1 MSTMK
6 IKLAK
11 KSIKLIKLKTISKIS
26 LLLMAGALIACQSRA
41 EKFYNLAQIKI
52 EERQF
57 LDAVDLLE
65 NSAVLEKNNRLWS
78 KTNFEIA
85 RILRFDIQDYN
96 KALVVYRE
104 LILKS
109 EDASIRLMAQESIA
123 EIYFENVQDYTTA
136 VKEYLL
142 LESLIKNPEKLEKI
156 RLKIAQCY
164 RYTGSFKTALEYIE
178 IFINSAKTEKNAFLK
193 LKAQTLASLGQYDEA
208 IKNYNLIQ
216 ANDPKYFLDE
226 NLYVALAMTYEEKQD
241 YKAALAYIQQNR
253 SKIKDSSYVDLRIK
267 RINEKL
273 LNKPFTKG
281 VRK

>member
-1 MSTMK
+1 MMK

-11 KSIKLIKLKTISKIS
+11 KSIKKII
-26 LLLMAGALIACQSRA
+26 LLLLAGALCACQSRA
-41 EKFYNLAQIKI
+41 EKFYHLAQKKI
-52 EERQF
+52 EQRQF

-65 NSAVLEKNNRLWS
+65 NSAELEKNNRLWS

-85 RILRFDIQDYN
+85 RILRFEIHDYN
-96 KALVVYRE
+96 KALLVYRD

-109 EDASIRLMAQESIA
+109 EDASIRLLAQEAIA
-123 EIYFENVQDYTTA
+123 EIYFENIQDYTTA

-142 LESLIKNPEKLEKI
+142 IESLIKDPEKLEEI

-178 IFINSAKTEKNAFLK
+178 IFLSSLKTQKNSFLK

-208 IKNYNLIQ
+208 IKNYNLILV
-216 ANDPKYFLDE
+216 NNPKYFLDE
-226 NLYVALAMTYEEKQD
+226 NLYVAVAMTFEEKQD
-241 YKAALAYIQQNR
+241 YKTALAYIQQNKD
-253 SKIKDSSYVDLRIK
+253 KIKDVAYVDLRIK
-267 RINEKL
+267 RLNEKL

>member
-1 MSTMK
+1 
-6 IKLAK
+6 
-11 KSIKLIKLKTISKIS
+11 
-26 LLLMAGALIACQSRA
+26 MAGALCACQSRA
-41 EKFYNLAQIKI
+41 EKFYHLAQKKI
-52 EERQF
+52 EQRQF

-65 NSAVLEKNNRLWS
+65 NSAELEKNNRIWS

-96 KALVVYRE
+96 KALLVYRE

-109 EDASIRLMAQESIA
+109 EDASIRLLAQESIA
-123 EIYFENVQDYTTA
+123 EIYFENIQDYVTA

-142 LESLIKNPEKLEKI
+142 LESLIKDPEKLEKI

-178 IFINSAKTEKNAFLK
+178 IFVNTSKTEKNAFLK
-193 LKAQTLASLGQYDEA
+193 LKAQTLTSLGQYDEA
-208 IKNYNLIQ
+208 IKNYNLIL
-216 ANDPKYFLDE
+216 ANDQKHFIDD
-226 NLYVALAMTYEEKQD
+226 NLYVAVAMVLEEKQD
-241 YKAALAYIQQNR
+241 FKAALAYLQQNKD
-253 SKIKDSSYVDLRIK
+253 KIKNGSYVDLRIK
-267 RINEKL
+267 RLNEKL

>member
-1 MSTMK
+1 MMK

-11 KSIKLIKLKTISKIS
+11 KFIKKIILF
-26 LLLMAGALIACQSRA
+26 LLAGALCACQSRA
-41 EKFYNLAQIKI
+41 EKFYHLAQTKI
-52 EERQF
+52 EQRQF

-65 NSAVLEKNNRLWS
+65 NSAELEKNNRLWS

-85 RILRFDIQDYN
+85 RILRFEIQDYN
-96 KALVVYRE
+96 KALLVYRE

-109 EDASIRLMAQESIA
+109 EEASIRLLSQEAIA
-123 EIYFENVQDYTTA
+123 EIFFENIQDYITA

-142 LESLIKNPEKLEKI
+142 LESLIKDPEKLEKI

-178 IFINSAKTEKNAFLK
+178 VFLNSAKTEKNSFLK
-193 LKAQTLASLGQYDEA
+193 LKAQTYSSLGQYDEA
-208 IKNYNLIQ
+208 VKNYNLIL

-226 NLYVALAMTYEEKQD
+226 NLYVAIAMTYEEKQD
-241 YKAALAYIQQNR
+241 YKTALAYILQNKD
-253 SKIKDSSYVDLRIK
+253 KIKDGSYVELRIK
-267 RINEKL
+267 RLNEKL